1 MYVIQLSTLPFIII
15 KYHSTACLIFYM
27 IVAVIRKTKG
37 RKREGKNKKKR
48 EGKEKERWSM
58 MVDVIYALGANV
70 RRNI

>member
-37 RKREGKNKKKR
+37 KKKKKER
-48 EGKEKERWSM
+48 KEKKKKGRM
-58 MVDVIYALGANV
+58 D
-70 RRNI
+70 R

>member
-37 RKREGKNKKKR
+37 KKREGKNKKKR
-48 EGKEKERWSM
+48 EGKEKER
-58 MVDVIYALGANV
+58 
-70 RRNI
+70 